1 MNVRIRHF
9 GLEDY
14 AVIWDDMKRFTTQ
27 RRGDA
32 ADELWVLEHAP
43 VYTLGLNGD
52 PRHAIAPLEAPL
64 VRSDR
69 GGQITYHGPGQL
81 VIYTLIDLARRGL
94 GVRALVSALETAV
107 IRLCAQYGLFAETR
121 PGAPGVYVNDGKLAS
136 LGLRVRRGCS
146 YHGLS
151 LNVDLELA
159 PFDAIHPCGY
169 QGLPVTSLAAL
180 GVSARTRDVAAPL
193 LLGLITELHLDGP
206 AP

>member
-1 MNVRIRHF
+1 MDVLIRRF
-9 GLEDY
+9 GVEDY
-14 AVIWDDMKRFTTQ
+14 ATVWDSMKRFTAERTP
-27 RRGDA
+27 A
-32 ADELWVLEHAP
+32 TPDELWVLEHRP

-52 PRHAIAPLEAPL
+52 PSHAIAPLSAPL

-81 VIYTLIDLARRGL
+81 VIYALIDLARRGL
-94 GVRALVSALETAV
+94 GVRALVSALETSV
-107 IRLCAQYGLFAETR
+107 IGLCAQYGLRAETR
-121 PGAPGVYVNDGKLAS
+121 RGAPGVYVAGSKLAS

-151 LNVDLELA
+151 LNVDLDLSA
-159 PFDAIHPCGY
+159 FDAIHPCGY
-169 QGLPVTSLAAL
+169 RGLPVTSLTAL
-180 GVSARTRDVAAPL
+180 GIPVRVCEVTAPL

>member
-1 MNVRIRHF
+1 LDVRIRQL
-9 GLEDY
+9 GVEDY
-14 AVIWDDMKRFTTQ
+14 ATVWDAMKRFTAERDPMTP
-27 RRGDA
+27 
-32 ADELWVLEHAP
+32 DELWVLEHSP

-52 PRHAIAPLEAPL
+52 PGHAIAPLSAPL

-81 VIYTLIDLARRGL
+81 VIYVLIDLARRGL
-94 GVRALVSALETAV
+94 GVRALVSALEATV
-107 IRLCAQYGLFAETR
+107 IGLCGQYGLLAETR
-121 PGAPGVYVNDGKLAS
+121 PGAPGVYVAGRKLAS

-151 LNVDLELA
+151 VNVDLDLS

-180 GVSARTRDVAAPL
+180 GISARTRDVAAPL

-206 AP
+206 AR